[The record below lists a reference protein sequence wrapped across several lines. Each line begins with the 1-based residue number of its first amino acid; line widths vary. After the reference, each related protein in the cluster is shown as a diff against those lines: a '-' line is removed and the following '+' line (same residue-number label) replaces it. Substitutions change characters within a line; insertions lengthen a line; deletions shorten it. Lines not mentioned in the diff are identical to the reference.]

1 MVSVNFSGVVRRK
14 NINDFGKI
22 VGLFNDIMNKITGRV
37 CNDVDDFIVNYYM
50 RLIAAKEFPPSDSNY
65 AQVEIGVLFGGS
77 MILMLDALKKNN
89 CKHKIIGID
98 PLDGFYIRD
107 NKDYSSDRDIVTN
120 LPINLSTVEGNI
132 IKCGF
137 SPDDVMIIKDY
148 SESKKAISAVSQ
160 YRICSIWLDGNH
172 SYKGLKE
179 DFNNYFPLIAP
190 GGYILIDNYK
200 DSHWLNRF
208 HPGVTKFIECDLI
221 PPTEAFQIILIH
233 NRNFIIRKIK
243 R

>member
-1 MVSVNFSGVVRRK
+1 
-14 NINDFGKI
+14 
-22 VGLFNDIMNKITGRV
+22 MNKMTGRV

-50 RLIAAKEFPPSDSNY
+50 RLIAAKEFLPSDSNY

-107 NKDYSSDRDIVTN
+107 NMDYSSDRDIVTN
-120 LPINLSTVEGNI
+120 LPINLSTVEKNI
-132 IKCGF
+132 VKCGF

-148 SESKKAISAVSQ
+148 SESKKAISTVSQ
-160 YRICSIWLDGNH
+160 YRICSIQLDGNH

-221 PPTEAFQIILIH
+221 PPNEAFQIILIH
-233 NRNFIIRKIK
+233 NRNFIIRKI
-243 R
+243 